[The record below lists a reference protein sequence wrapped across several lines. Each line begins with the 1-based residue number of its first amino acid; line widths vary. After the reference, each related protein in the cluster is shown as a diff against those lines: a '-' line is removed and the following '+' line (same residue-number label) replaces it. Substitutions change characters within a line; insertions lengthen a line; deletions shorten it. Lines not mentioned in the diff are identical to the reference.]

1 MAVVIWVLSPISA
14 MAIAS
19 AIAPTTF
26 GPRRSTER
34 IDGVDVG
41 LVGVVVTPKR
51 KDREA
56 DEHEPTDDLNR
67 TFREGRAEETAD
79 DHRQKI
85 GDSVAECEAECDEP
99 KRMLRA
105 EAERQ
110 QLCLVAEFGDE
121 DDTERRD
128 DRRDDVDHGTR
139 VSDSPR
145 WRRPGRAPV
154 SSPSSAMT
162 WPRFTVAT

>member
-19 AIAPTTF
+19 AIAPTTL
-26 GPRRSTER
+26 GPVVPTER

-67 TFREGRAEETAD
+67 TFREGCAEQAAD
-79 DHRQKI
+79 DHRQEI

-99 KRMLRA
+99 K
-105 EAERQ
+105 
-110 QLCLVAEFGDE
+110 
-121 DDTERRD
+121 
-128 DRRDDVDHGTR
+128 
-139 VSDSPR
+139 
-145 WRRPGRAPV
+145 
-154 SSPSSAMT
+154 
-162 WPRFTVAT
+162 